1 MAICAYR
8 GSACAKTHPPAYFTP
23 RQTLGHDLAS
33 HQKHW
38 PYQQRTKQI
47 RYARLEE
54 LSRNLSDSRSGFACD
69 YTSALNRGLYSIGIR
84 ELDFWYSTVP
94 QSKMV
99 VKLQAAEMSRSRE
112 SLKACLTT
120 ARRCGTSVNIVLA
133 YAREFRL
140 WTAHTPKAVPKR

>member
-1 MAICAYR
+1 M
-8 GSACAKTHPPAYFTP
+8 TP
-23 RQTLGHDLAS
+23 DLALPATIPAHS
-33 HQKHW
+33 IEVCIASDIGKH
-38 PYQQRTKQI
+38 
-47 RYARLEE
+47 
-54 LSRNLSDSRSGFACD
+54 
-69 YTSALNRGLYSIGIR
+69 
-84 ELDFWYSTVP
+84 DFWYSTVP